1 MPSKKI
7 KILWALCLIV
17 IAAGTLALS
26 IPNIIGIEKPF
37 LLRMI
42 VGICDIAATPILV
55 FTSVRLY
62 MKK

>member
-7 KILWALCLIV
+7 KILWALCLTV
-17 IAAGTLALS
+17 ITAGTLALS
-26 IPNIIGIEKPF
+26 IPDIIGIEKPF

-42 VGICDIAATPILV
+42 VGICDIATAPVLI